1 MALII
6 WLKSSKLA
14 RWLGMVFAAL
24 GFLKLIEGMGAR
36 RGKAE
41 LKAEQAVERL
51 KETQL
56 AKQDYDDAKSQTDAS
71 LIDRLTR
78 DK

>member
-1 MALII
+1 MLA
-6 WLKSSKLA
+6 WFKGSKIA
-14 RWLGMVFAAL
+14 RWTGLAIFATGL
-24 GFLKLIEGMGAR
+24 LKLLEAMGAR

-41 LKAEQAVERL
+41 LIADQAVERL

-56 AKQDYDDAKSQTDAS
+56 AKQDYDDAKTQTDDS

>member
-1 MALII
+1 MLA
-6 WLKSSKLA
+6 WLKGSKLA
-14 RWLGMVFAAL
+14 RWTGLAILAVGL
-24 GFLKLIEGMGAR
+24 LKLLEAMGAR

-41 LKAEQAVERL
+41 LIADQTEQRL
-51 KETQL
+51 EETQL
-56 AKQDYDDAKSQTDAS
+56 AKQDYDDAKAQTNDS